1 MPDDL
6 THFIV
11 ESMFTFKDVH
21 EIRTILSHEESF
33 VWFKCQGNQRSPG
46 IIPLAVKDAFSI
58 IQETPRREFLLRVSY
73 FEIYN
78 EVLLT
83 ACFSSLPSTLPVVL
97 IDSQILVL
105 IFLNIPRVHFA
116 SGCQ

>member
-21 EIRTILSHEESF
+21 EIRIILSHEESF

-58 IQETPRREFLLRVSY
+58 IQEVLLRM
-73 FEIYN
+73 
-78 EVLLT
+78 
-83 ACFSSLPSTLPVVL
+83 L
-97 IDSQILVL
+97 ISRMSW
-105 IFLNIPRVHFA
+105 PK
-116 SGCQ
+116 C